1 MADVEFPLR
10 IEIPNR
16 VLENERGRAF
26 IDPHAFEIGDVDV
39 AYGNRGIDLV
49 VQLLDPVV
57 DVGRQIGVR
66 PARKILAFDFEQ
78 RCAHLD
84 LDGAAEVLADDLDR
98 IFHRD
103 MRIQNFNQR

>member
-1 MADVEFPLR
+1 MAEQDLR
-10 IEIPNR
+10 NTSFYKALLQIAKEQ
-16 VLENERGRAF
+16 G
-26 IDPHAFEIGDVDV
+26 
-39 AYGNRGIDLV
+39 V
-49 VQLLDPVV
+49 VTLLDIVSEMKKHKDAPSDLDAVV

-78 RCAHLD
+78 RCAHFD